1 MEEKV
6 IDDVQKA
13 QEEIEKGENV
23 LYTMV
28 SIPRTKKK
36 YRVRN
41 PLTPTQ
47 LEAITILL
55 NQHSDKS
62 ITTETAITQDLRIAC
77 KAAVIYLLPGFW
89 KRKLTYWFLWRWF
102 YYVRQYDCIQLQPI
116 ISAGY
121 GSTPYI
127 DFLRTVSILSNQK
140 TTLMQMTREE
150 GEKVLQEMA
159 LKVKKE
165 SDEGKE

>member
-1 MEEKV
+1 MEEKN
-6 IDDVQKA
+6 IDDIQTA
-13 QEEIEKGENV
+13 QEEIEKDENV

-36 YRVRN
+36 YKVRN

-47 LEAITILL
+47 LEAITRLL
-55 NQHSDKS
+55 NQKS
-62 ITTETAITQDLRIAC
+62 ITTETAIIQDLRIAC

-89 KRKLTYWFLWRWF
+89 KRKLTYWLMWRWF
-102 YYVRQYDCIQLQPI
+102 YYIKQYDCIQLQPI
-116 ISAGY
+116 ISTGY
-121 GSTPYI
+121 GSTPYV
-127 DFLRTVSILSNQK
+127 DFLRTVSVLSNQK

>member
-13 QEEIEKGENV
+13 QEEIEGENV

-28 SIPRTKKK
+28 SIPRTNKK
-36 YRVRN
+36 YKVRN

-47 LEAITILL
+47 LEAITRLL
-55 NQHSDKS
+55 NQKS
-62 ITTETAITQDLRIAC
+62 IATETAIIQDLRIAC

-89 KRKLTYWFLWRWF
+89 KRKLIYWLMWRWF
-102 YYVRQYDCIQLQPI
+102 YYIKQYDCIQLQPI
-116 ISAGY
+116 ISTGY
-121 GSTPYI
+121 GSTPYV

-150 GEKVLQEMA
+150 GEKMLEEMA
-159 LKVKKE
+159 IRGKKE
-165 SDEGKE
+165 SDGEKE